1 MTKPIFYKIARKNLN
16 VNYRN
21 NFRMEFTFLNHEFM
35 VNTGVK
41 SPSIDFDRLTS
52 KHIFFGLIDR
62 NNDESLKI
70 PGKKI

>member
-1 MTKPIFYKIARKNLN
+1 
-16 VNYRN
+16 
-21 NFRMEFTFLNHEFM
+21 MEFTFLNHEFM

-62 NNDESLKI
+62 NNKESLKI